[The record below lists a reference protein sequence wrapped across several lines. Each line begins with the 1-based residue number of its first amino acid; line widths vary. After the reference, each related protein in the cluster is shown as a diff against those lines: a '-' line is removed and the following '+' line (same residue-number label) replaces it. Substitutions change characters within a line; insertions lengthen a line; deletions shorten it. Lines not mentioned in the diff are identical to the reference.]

1 MIYIIFLYP
10 GITFI
15 CISKSIMDKQIYRGI
30 IISILF
36 VWTGMLLGISFLEAP
51 LKFQAPNV
59 TLAIG
64 VGIGRLI
71 FSTLN
76 KIEIFFSLIL
86 LFLFFFTYTIR
97 SIFLLFGIVACVL
110 SIQSFWLLPELD
122 LRAKIIMSGNVPL
135 EKSPHILYVAGEVI
149 KLSIIPLMGMKVFL
163 QSIKLSAQ
171 A

>member
-1 MIYIIFLYP
+1 MIYIIFLHP
-10 GITFI
+10 VTTFI
-15 CISKSIMDKQIYRGI
+15 CLTKNSMDKQIYRGV

-51 LKFQAPNV
+51 LKFQAPNI

-64 VGIGRLI
+64 VTIGRLI

-86 LFLFFFTYTIR
+86 LILLFYTDTTK
-97 SIFLLFGIVACVL
+97 SIFLLFGLVACVL

-122 LRAKIIMSGNVPL
+122 VRAKIIMSGNVPL

-149 KLSIIPLMGMKVFL
+149 KLLTIPLMEMKFFL
-163 QSIKLSAQ
+163 QTINLSAI